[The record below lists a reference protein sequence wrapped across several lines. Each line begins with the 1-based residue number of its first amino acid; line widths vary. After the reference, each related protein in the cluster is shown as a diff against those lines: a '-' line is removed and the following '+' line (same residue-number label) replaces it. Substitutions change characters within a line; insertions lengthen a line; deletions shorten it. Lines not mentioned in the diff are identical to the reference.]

1 MDTLL
6 IIRQN
11 YSNFT
16 TVEKKIAD
24 YIFEV
29 GEKMLE
35 KSAQEVASEIGSS
48 SAALVRFSRKLGYDG
63 FSQLKQ
69 KLSASYA
76 VHEDDEDDEDYY
88 KEVND
93 SETPSS
99 IKNKLKVRVNHMVE
113 TTNAALSDDEIMAA
127 VALIDEAESI
137 FVFGI
142 GASSMVAQD
151 IFQKFSRIG
160 KQVFFIQDAHLFV
173 SSLSISDRK
182 TIFIGISMKG
192 ETKEVIELARV
203 VKGMKIPI
211 IAITSR
217 EESTLGQM
225 SDYILHSVSGED
237 YQMRTAATMSLMA
250 QLYVVDILFYMF
262 VSEHFTESYDK
273 LEKTRDAIK
282 LLEEK

>member
-76 VHEDDEDDEDYY
+76 VHEDDEDYY

-237 YQMRTAATMSLMA
+237 YQMHTAATMSLMA

>member
-11 YSNFT
+11 YSSFT

-35 KSAQEVASEIGSS
+35 KSAQEVAGEIGSS

-63 FSQLKQ
+63 FSQFKQ

-76 VHEDDEDDEDYY
+76 AHVDDEEYY

-93 SETPSS
+93 SESPTS

-113 TTNAALSDDEIMAA
+113 TTNSALLDDEIMEAVSSIDAA
-127 VALIDEAESI
+127 ENI

-160 KQVFFIQDAHLFV
+160 KQVIFIQDAHLFV
-173 SSLSISDRK
+173 SSLSVSNK
-182 TIFIGISMKG
+182 NNLHWNFNEG
-192 ETKEVIELARV
+192 ETKEVLELASV
-203 VKGMKIPI
+203 VKNMKIPI

-217 EESTLGQM
+217 ENSSLGQM
-225 SDYILHSVSGED
+225 ADCILHSVSGED

-250 QLYVVDILFYMF
+250 QLYVVDILFYMY

-282 LLEEK
+282 LLEKK

>member
-6 IIRQN
+6 IIRKN

-76 VHEDDEDDEDYY
+76 VHEDDEDYY

-203 VKGMKIPI
+203 VKGMEIPI

>member
-35 KSAQEVASEIGSS
+35 KSAQKVASEIGSS

-76 VHEDDEDDEDYY
+76 VHEDDEDYY

-99 IKNKLKVRVNHMVE
+99 IKNKLEVRVNHMVE

-237 YQMRTAATMSLMA
+237 YQMRTAVTMSLMA

>member
-11 YSNFT
+11 YSSFT

-35 KSAQEVASEIGSS
+35 KSAQEVAGEIGSS

-63 FSQLKQ
+63 FSQFKQ

-76 VHEDDEDDEDYY
+76 AHVDDEEYY

-93 SETPSS
+93 SETPTS

-113 TTNAALSDDEIMAA
+113 TTNSALLD
-127 VALIDEAESI
+127 
-137 FVFGI
+137 
-142 GASSMVAQD
+142 
-151 IFQKFSRIG
+151 
-160 KQVFFIQDAHLFV
+160 
-173 SSLSISDRK
+173 
-182 TIFIGISMKG
+182 
-192 ETKEVIELARV
+192 KEVLELASV
-203 VKGMKIPI
+203 VKNMKIPI

-217 EESTLGQM
+217 ENSSLGQM
-225 SDYILHSVSGED
+225 ADCILHSVSGED

-250 QLYVVDILFYMF
+250 QLYVVDILFYMY

-282 LLEEK
+282 LLEKK

>member
-35 KSAQEVASEIGSS
+35 KSAQKVASEIGSS

-76 VHEDDEDDEDYY
+76 VHEDDEDYY

-99 IKNKLKVRVNHMVE
+99 IKNKLEVRVNHMVE

>member
-76 VHEDDEDDEDYY
+76 VHEDDEDYY

-160 KQVFFIQDAHLFV
+160 KQVFFIQDL
-173 SSLSISDRK
+173 SLIH
-182 TIFIGISMKG
+182 I
-192 ETKEVIELARV
+192 
-203 VKGMKIPI
+203 
-211 IAITSR
+211 
-217 EESTLGQM
+217 
-225 SDYILHSVSGED
+225 
-237 YQMRTAATMSLMA
+237 
-250 QLYVVDILFYMF
+250 
-262 VSEHFTESYDK
+262 
-273 LEKTRDAIK
+273 
-282 LLEEK
+282 

>member
-76 VHEDDEDDEDYY
+76 VHEDDEDYY

-173 SSLSISDRK
+173 SSLSISDIK

-203 VKGMKIPI
+203 VRGMEIPI

>member
-48 SAALVRFSRKLGYDG
+48 SAGLVRFSRKLGYDG

-76 VHEDDEDDEDYY
+76 VHEDDEDYY

>member
-1 MDTLL
+1 
-6 IIRQN
+6 
-11 YSNFT
+11 
-16 TVEKKIAD
+16 
-24 YIFEV
+24 
-29 GEKMLE
+29 MLE

-76 VHEDDEDDEDYY
+76 VHEDDEDYY

>member
-76 VHEDDEDDEDYY
+76 VHEDDEDYY

-113 TTNAALSDDEIMAA
+113 TTNEALSDDEIMAA

-142 GASSMVAQD
+142 VASSMVAQD

-203 VKGMKIPI
+203 VRGMEIPI

-225 SDYILHSVSGED
+225 SDYMLHSVSGED

>member
-76 VHEDDEDDEDYY
+76 VHEDDEDYY

-203 VKGMKIPI
+203 LKGMKIPI

>member
-76 VHEDDEDDEDYY
+76 VHEDDEDYY

-203 VKGMKIPI
+203 KRDGNSNYCDHFKRRIDTRTDVRLYPSFSFWRRLSNAYGCHHEFDG
-211 IAITSR
+211 T
-217 EESTLGQM
+217 TLCCG
-225 SDYILHSVSGED
+225 HSF
-237 YQMRTAATMSLMA
+237 
-250 QLYVVDILFYMF
+250 LYVCIRAFYR
-262 VSEHFTESYDK
+262 E
-273 LEKTRDAIK
+273 L
-282 LLEEK
+282 

>member
-76 VHEDDEDDEDYY
+76 VHEDDEDYY

-203 VKGMKIPI
+203 VRGMEIPI

-237 YQMRTAATMSLMA
+237 YQMRTAATMILMA

>member
-76 VHEDDEDDEDYY
+76 VHEDDDDYY

-93 SETPSS
+93 SETPST

-203 VKGMKIPI
+203 VRGMEIPI

>member
-76 VHEDDEDDEDYY
+76 VHEDDEDYY

-203 VKGMKIPI
+203 VKGMKIPL

>member
-1 MDTLL
+1 
-6 IIRQN
+6 
-11 YSNFT
+11 
-16 TVEKKIAD
+16 
-24 YIFEV
+24 
-29 GEKMLE
+29 
-35 KSAQEVASEIGSS
+35 
-48 SAALVRFSRKLGYDG
+48 
-63 FSQLKQ
+63 
-69 KLSASYA
+69 
-76 VHEDDEDDEDYY
+76 
-88 KEVND
+88 
-93 SETPSS
+93 
-99 IKNKLKVRVNHMVE
+99 
-113 TTNAALSDDEIMAA
+113 
-127 VALIDEAESI
+127 
-137 FVFGI
+137 
-142 GASSMVAQD
+142 
-151 IFQKFSRIG
+151 
-160 KQVFFIQDAHLFV
+160 
-173 SSLSISDRK
+173 
-182 TIFIGISMKG
+182 MKG

>member
-76 VHEDDEDDEDYY
+76 VHEDDEDYY

-113 TTNAALSDDEIMAA
+113 TTNAALSDDEIMAS

-203 VKGMKIPI
+203 VRGMEIPI

>member
-76 VHEDDEDDEDYY
+76 VHEDDEDYY

-113 TTNAALSDDEIMAA
+113 TTNEALSDDEIMAA

-203 VKGMKIPI
+203 VRGMEIPI

-225 SDYILHSVSGED
+225 SDYMLHSVSGED

>member
-76 VHEDDEDDEDYY
+76 VHEDDEDYY

-203 VKGMKIPI
+203 VRGMEIPI

-262 VSEHFTESYDK
+262 VSEHFTESYNK

>member
-35 KSAQEVASEIGSS
+35 KSAQKVASEIGSS

-76 VHEDDEDDEDYY
+76 VHEDDEDYY

-99 IKNKLKVRVNHMVE
+99 IKNKLEVRVNHMVE

-203 VKGMKIPI
+203 VRGMEIPI

-237 YQMRTAATMSLMA
+237 YQMRTAVTMSLMA

>member
-35 KSAQEVASEIGSS
+35 KSAQEVASETGSS

-76 VHEDDEDDEDYY
+76 VHEDDEDYY